1 MRALDPTNNGAFLW
15 QECLPKTVMG
25 AVTEVPGVIAVVDTP
40 NLTLLNSQTGTT
52 LFTSKNK
59 YYGSAS
65 ISNGVLYVGSVTG
78 QLYAFWTQP

>member
-1 MRALDPTNNGAFLW
+1 
-15 QECLPKTVMG
+15 MG

-40 NLTLLNSQTGTT
+40 NLTLLNSQTGAE

-65 ISNGVLYVGSVTG
+65 ISNGVLYVGSTTG
-78 QLYAFWTQP
+78 QLYAFSTLP